1 MLAWGTTLEPAA
13 TPGTFSPVNVAYLNG
28 TLSGSELVSLVSTC
42 SFIQGDGT
50 GFGIC
55 KSCRTGALSGSKK

>member
-1 MLAWGTTLEPAA
+1 VPYLTTI
-13 TPGTFSPVNVAYLNG
+13 
-28 TLSGSELVSLVSTC
+28 LSTSELNALVGTC
-42 SFIQGDGT
+42 NFIQSDGS